1 MEADGVPSTPLP
13 LSVLCF
19 TDIQGYSYMDQR
31 KVEADVEVTEDRTGD
46 LSLRKPRTR
55 QHNTTE
61 PSMRLKLSEE
71 ITKFIIYFFPTALS

>member
-1 MEADGVPSTPLP
+1 
-13 LSVLCF
+13 
-19 TDIQGYSYMDQR
+19 MDQR

-61 PSMRLKLSEE
+61 PNGLFVISMRLKLSEK
-71 ITKFIIYFFPTALS
+71 ITKFLFYFFQTALS